1 MPKAIPKSN
10 NGRPV
15 GPTGGRKRQLDTE
28 EVSSSPSRPV
38 RPRIVV
44 QHRRPAADSQHRA
57 SPSQRSSVVSSTTSP
72 REPSPGAGGTSTTF
86 LLEALR
92 RIREL
97 QDELDFLQN
106 DPYAE
111 DTDDEEEQDGD
122 GPEVEQGTI
131 GGQQAEAIGWAVC
144 AQETMH
150 FLQREGIPAD
160 SPLLVNLRRRL
171 IGNHGDGSGLLDEG
185 LSC

>member
-1 MPKAIPKSN
+1 MRLTQP
-10 NGRPV
+10 RP
-15 GPTGGRKRQLDTE
+15 PSPQS
-28 EVSSSPSRPV
+28 VSSSTDQPRVPV
-38 RPRIVV
+38 GRVS
-44 QHRRPAADSQHRA
+44 PAASNY
-57 SPSQRSSVVSSTTSP
+57 
-72 REPSPGAGGTSTTF
+72 
-86 LLEALR
+86 LLEALH

-111 DTDDEEEQDGD
+111 DTDEDDDEGD
-122 GPEVEQGTI
+122 GQPEDVI

-144 AQETMH
+144 ARETIQ

-160 SPLLVNLRRRL
+160 SPLLANLRQRL
-171 IGNHGDGSGLLDEG
+171 IGPDRRREEPTVPDGG

>member
-10 NGRPV
+10 NGRR
-15 GPTGGRKRQLDTE
+15 TDGRKRQLDTE

-44 QHRRPAADSQHRA
+44 QHRPPEVGSQRRA

-72 REPSPGAGGTSTTF
+72 REPSPGAGATSNF

-111 DTDDEEEQDGD
+111 DTDDEEDDNDDYGQEA
-122 GPEVEQGTI
+122 EQGTI

-160 SPLLVNLRRRL
+160 SPLVVNLRRRL
-171 IGNHGDGSGLLDEG
+171 IGNHGDGSGLPDEG